1 MTAVHGGSDPTS
13 RCATAS
19 RRSKDLEGSQFS
31 AEVAEAAFLLAA
43 VVGQGIE
50 QTIEQ
55 TEDGTFRIAQRTA
68 PDRVIS
74 AVDPEARHGHTS
86 SAHAREPRGAAAD
99 F

>member
-50 QTIEQ
+50 QT
-55 TEDGTFRIAQRTA
+55 EDGTFRIAQRTA